1 MKKQN
6 LMIAGIPA
14 ILYGSRSRKVYFYV
28 HGKNGCKKEAE
39 RFAYT
44 ACEEGWQVLA
54 IDLPEHGA
62 RRSSPEK
69 LLPWVAV
76 PEIQA
81 VYARM
86 KPVWAHIR
94 LYGVSIG
101 AWLSMQ
107 ALQCDAPE
115 KALFVSPVADMEDL
129 ITHMMQW
136 ANVTEEQ
143 LKQAGE
149 ISTSFGETLSWEY
162 LCWVRRHPVQ
172 PICKNTG
179 ILYASGDAVIPRET
193 VERFSKDGACS
204 LTVMDGGEHW
214 FHTPGQLAILAA
226 WEACALRT
234 WEAAAQ

>member
-14 ILYGSRSRKVYFYV
+14 ILYGSRSRKVYLYV
-28 HGKNGCKKEAE
+28 HGKNGCKEEAE
-39 RFAYT
+39 RFAHT
-44 ACEEGWQVLA
+44 ACDNGWQVLA

-62 RRSSPEK
+62 RKNSPEK

-101 AWLSMQ
+101 AWLVMQ
-107 ALQCDAPE
+107 ALQEQQLE
-115 KALFVSPVADMEDL
+115 KALFVSPVVDMEKL
-129 ITHMMQW
+129 ITNMMQA

-143 LKQAGE
+143 LRVAGE
-149 ISTSFGETLSWEY
+149 IPTAFGETLSWPY
-162 LCWVRRHPVQ
+162 LCWVREHPLHWHTPTQV
-172 PICKNTG
+172 
-179 ILYASGDAVIPRET
+179 LYGGADNLTDRAVM
-193 VERFSKDGACS
+193 ERFRQQSGAH
-204 LTVMDGGEHW
+204 LTIMADGEHW
-214 FHTPGQLAILAA
+214 FHTPVQLAVLQ
-226 WEACALRT
+226 T
-234 WEAAAQ
+234 WEKANF